1 MKFYK
6 LSEVDLPLIF
16 SLNESEIK
24 VWCWLS
30 VHLPFDNSR
39 ELEIDTSQLA
49 EEIGISRRSVQRALK
64 TIQENE
70 VFEVEFTKAK
80 VKRKAPQM
88 SPSATDVAEAPQM
101 SPKRHRCRRS
111 ATDVAEAPQM
121 SPKQAEMVVQQAFE
135 NSKIIK
141 TNSDLKDTTERKVHR
156 GEYPPGELC
165 KKQEQNCCVL
175 EKFEEKLKIYG
186 IHLYI
191 FDEKSEQKNLAGFG
205 ISPNPKIA
213 TIQEIIKGMPKEK
226 AERAIAAFLAW
237 LPTAKNVRCK
247 YAALASSLRES
258 WES

>member
-1 MKFYK
+1 VKFYK
-6 LSEVDLPLIF
+6 LSESDLPLIF
-16 SLNESEIK
+16 SFSESEIK

-80 VKRKAPQM
+80 VKRKASQM
-88 SPSATDVAEAPQM
+88 SPSVTDVAEASQV
-101 SPKRHRCRRS
+101 SLKRHRCRRS
-111 ATDVAEAPQM
+111 VTDVAEASQM
-121 SPKQAEMVVQQAFE
+121 SQTQPQTLAVQTFE
-135 NSKIIK
+135 NSKIIQ
-141 TNSDLKDTTERKVHR
+141 TNSDLKDTTE
-156 GEYPPGELC
+156 
-165 KKQEQNCCVL
+165 QEPNCCVL
-175 EKFEEKLKIYG
+175 EKFEDKLKVYG

-191 FDEKSEQKNLAGFG
+191 FDEKSEKKNLAGFG

-213 TIQEIIKGMPKEK
+213 TIQEIIKGMPEEK
-226 AERAIAAFLAW
+226 AERAIASFLAW

-247 YAALASSLRES
+247 YAALASSLREN

>member
-1 MKFYK
+1 VKFYK
-6 LSEVDLPLIF
+6 LSESDLPLIF
-16 SLNESEIK
+16 SLSESELK

-64 TIQENE
+64 TIQENG

-80 VKRKAPQM
+80 VKRKTTQM
-88 SPSATDVAEAPQM
+88 SSGDTDVAEASQV

-111 ATDVAEAPQM
+111 DTDVAEASQM
-121 SPKQAEMVVQQAFE
+121 SPTQAEIVVQQALQD
-135 NSKIIK
+135 SKIIQ
-141 TNSDLKDTTERKVHR
+141 TNSDLKDTTE
-156 GEYPPGELC
+156 EA
-165 KKQEQNCCVL
+165 NCCVL
-175 EKFEEKLKIYG
+175 EKFEDRLKIYG

-213 TIQEIIKGMPKEK
+213 TIREIIKGMPESK

-237 LPTAKNVRCK
+237 LPSAKNVRCK